1 MEEAMFKL
9 EQEEGKLTLSKGDRP
24 WENVISKLDD
34 EMFALRPSE
43 DEPVILEIVAGNL
56 TLTLT
61 VVASD
66 WRCED
71 GEAGAD

>member
-9 EQEEGKLTLSKGDRP
+9 EQEEG
-24 WENVISKLDD
+24 
-34 EMFALRPSE
+34 
-43 DEPVILEIVAGNL
+43 NL

-61 VVASD
+61 AVASD
-66 WRCED
+66 WRFED

>member
-1 MEEAMFKL
+1 MFKL

-66 WRCED
+66 WRFED
-71 GEAGAD
+71 GEAGTD

>member
-1 MEEAMFKL
+1 MFKL
-9 EQEEGKLTLSKGDRP
+9 EREEGKLTLSKGDRP

-66 WRCED
+66 WRFED

>member
-1 MEEAMFKL
+1 MFKL